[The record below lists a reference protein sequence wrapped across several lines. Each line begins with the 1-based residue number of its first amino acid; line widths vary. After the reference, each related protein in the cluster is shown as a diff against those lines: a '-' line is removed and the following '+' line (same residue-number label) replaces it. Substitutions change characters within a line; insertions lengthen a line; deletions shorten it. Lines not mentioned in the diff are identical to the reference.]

1 MGLSSEEVP
10 SENFQSPD
18 QRLKGPTSRMVWG
31 FLRRRRRAPSVAA
44 DISGNYRRHNKN
56 IIHFEGKQA
65 KLGIIFL
72 KFCCL
77 FVCNGEN
84 LEVKANRVLHFQYVV
99 TFIFRRTEEEDG
111 RVEEA
116 EEAEEVISY
125 HMGLWILH
133 IRDTF
138 AD

>member
-1 MGLSSEEVP
+1 MLQTYLAIIEGITRTSYI
-10 SENFQSPD
+10 
-18 QRLKGPTSRMVWG
+18 LKES
-31 FLRRRRRAPSVAA
+31 
-44 DISGNYRRHNKN
+44 
-56 IIHFEGKQA
+56 

-72 KFCCL
+72 KSCCL

-111 RVEEA
+111 RVDEA

-125 HMGLWILH
+125 HMGFWILH